1 MFHPSSSSSTTR
13 QHQFKSAFKRII
25 TSSPPDLLHDISGG
39 EEDDED
45 SLPSLSLTPPFFATS
60 SSTNNNIESALST
73 TSPSLVK
80 HHHHHQ
86 IAPSPTTIT
95 IPSSSSSSIKSNHNN
110 NYNNNSYL
118 QQHDKEKRDH
128 QYHSFQAR
136 RKSVQP
142 QRSPTLTA
150 GDQSIVFQLDLESHA
165 FLPPLPPTN
174 TILSTLRKRVVIE
187 RQQQQLQLHQKRPR
201 LYKPQQRLVTRIKIP
216 TKKVPPPSPS
226 SLPLQQQSD
235 SSSLSTKSIPS
246 SRSRSQILQQQQK
259 QQQQQQEGEKRP
271 EISSSASVS
280 SLKSQQQHGTGRP
293 ARIKGPCQACHE
305 SSDGCMRKAFDW
317 PFPSNSIFN
326 DKGRPYVYLCNKC
339 GLRYNKSGGCVCRNC
354 RWVLCKEEK
363 RKALQHITYMR
374 RTRSNGRVDPN
385 DDIVDF
391 VCSPKY
397 WSCGQSWKV
406 GWIPQ
411 DNNNNNNSEFDE
423 EGDISMEEDDNN
435 NEDQL
440 QQ

>member
-1 MFHPSSSSSTTR
+1 MFHPSSSSSSTR

-45 SLPSLSLTPPFFATS
+45 SLPSLSITPPFFATS
-60 SSTNNNIESALST
+60 SSTNNNIESVLST
-73 TSPSLVK
+73 TSPSLIK
-80 HHHHHQ
+80 HHHQ
-86 IAPSPTTIT
+86 IAPSSTTIT
-95 IPSSSSSSIKSNHNN
+95 IPSSSSSSIKRNHNN
-110 NYNNNSYL
+110 NNNKSYL

-128 QYHSFQAR
+128 QYHLFRTR

-150 GDQSIVFQLDLESHA
+150 GNQSIVFQLDLESHA

-174 TILSTLRKRVVIE
+174 TILSTLRKRVVLE
-187 RQQQQLQLHQKRPR
+187 RKQQQLQVHQKRPR

-216 TKKVPPPSPS
+216 TKKVPPPPS
-226 SLPLQQQSD
+226 SLPLKQQQQQQQSD
-235 SSSLSTKSIPS
+235 SSSLLTELIPS
-246 SRSRSQILQQQQK
+246 SRSRSQILQQQQH
-259 QQQQQQEGEKRP
+259 QGEKRS
-271 EISSSASVS
+271 EISSSVSVS
-280 SLKSQQQHGTGRP
+280 SLKSQQQQQHGTGRP

-411 DNNNNNNSEFDE
+411 DNNKNNNNEFDE
-423 EGDISMEEDDNN
+423 EGDISMEEDNN

-440 QQ
+440 LQQQ